1 MSATPGDVTQG
12 SILVFFFCFCSTF
25 KHKGDRQVVK
35 FQHRSSRLP
44 VTWCLQLKETS
55 SLSLDMILSRN
66 GWIKAAVLVVLSILR
81 VHSFPC
87 HLTEYKTGDGC
98 CPMCPPGS
106 RVKSDC
112 TEDRSTSCLPCVA
125 GTFMDKPTGQ
135 KMCFPCSVCDS
146 GSGLKTKDSCSL
158 ASDTVCEPL
167 EGFFCIDSTPGRCS
181 AAQTHSRCEPG
192 DFISKAGTSSSD
204 AECSPCSRGT
214 FSNGSS
220 ASCQPHTQCETKN
233 LQLIKEGT
241 SSSDAECGERTA
253 VVPVAVGVGAV
264 LLLLLGL
271 GAAGLYFR
279 TKIKCTGKQSCA
291 ETSNRKEPELPP
303 QECALMDQRSP
314 GAD

>member
-1 MSATPGDVTQG
+1 MSATPGDVTQV
-12 SILVFFFCFCSTF
+12 SIFCCVS
-25 KHKGDRQVVK
+25 GDLQDVK

-55 SLSLDMILSRN
+55 SLSLEMILRRN

-81 VHSFPC
+81 IHSFPC
-87 HLTEYKTGDGC
+87 HLTEYKTGNGC

-146 GSGLKTKDSCSL
+146 GSGLKTKHSCSL

-181 AAQTHSRCEPG
+181 AAQRHSRCEPG

-233 LQLIKEGT
+233 LQLTKEGT
-241 SSSDAECGERTA
+241 SSSDAECGERAA
-253 VVPVAVGVGAV
+253 VAPVAAGVGVG
-264 LLLLLGL
+264 LLLLLLAL

-279 TKIKCTGKQSCA
+279 NQIKCTGKQSCA
-291 ETSNRKEPELPP
+291 ETLNRKEPELPLK
-303 QECALMDQRSP
+303 ECALMVQRSP
-314 GAD
+314 GAGETEITPFE